1 MNKRY
6 PYVNNPFGF
15 KLPEQK
21 PFIHPIIEKWED
33 FSDEDKKTLS
43 EIKRIIISYV
53 GECNVFVFGSRVKGN
68 WDEESDWDL
77 VIFSEIKDNELKLK
91 VKNHPYDVEVDT
103 NFTDKLPDMVEIM
116 G

>member
-77 VIFSEIKDNELKLK
+77 VIFSETKDNELKLK

-103 NFTDKLPDMVEIM
+103 NFTDKLPNMVEIM

>member
-43 EIKRIIISYV
+43 EIKIIIISYV

-77 VIFSEIKDNELKLK
+77 VIFSETKDNELKLK

-103 NFTDKLPDMVEIM
+103 NFTDKLPNMVEIM